1 VAPRTALRVRAV
13 VTEHI
18 TDEHAM
24 TDQHDHFDRRKL
36 LTGAGAFIGASWLMS
51 GRTRAWASPLDAK
64 LSGAAPRTMLLLE
77 LNGGNDG
84 LDTVIPYGEDVYHS
98 SRARVGIAAKDALR
112 LDDYR
117 GFHPSLK
124 SLRGIYDEGGLA
136 IVEGVGYPT
145 PNHSHFTSLD
155 IWHTGQLSGR
165 AAGDGWIGRLMSRL
179 YPEDRSEPHAV
190 HVGQSL
196 PYSLHSST
204 HPIVCFDSPPA
215 YRWAEN
221 GQAIAAA
228 ATKNCDTAMSGGKG
242 VGAKSLDTIRGI
254 AANARVSSAEVRKAA
269 AQYVPR
275 VEYPKSEVAQ
285 DLKTAAAL
293 LASGIGVRVLS
304 VAQYG
309 YDTHEDHRRRHDIL
323 MGELDGGLAA
333 FLRDLRGTPAGDN
346 CLVVVYSEFGRRVA
360 DNASNGID
368 HGTAGPMFL
377 TGTPVKGGLY
387 GKHPSLADLHDGDLV
402 YTTDFRTVYA
412 GVLERWFGVES
423 EPILGARYDA
433 LTGYFA

>member
-1 VAPRTALRVRAV
+1 MNDGTR
-13 VTEHI
+13 
-18 TDEHAM
+18 DY
-24 TDQHDHFDRRKL
+24 DRRQL
-36 LTGAGAFIGASWLMS
+36 LTGAGALLGASWMLS
-51 GRTRAWASPLDAK
+51 GRTRAWAQPVD
-64 LSGAAPRTMLLLE
+64 GRGGDPAPRTLLLLE

-84 LDTVIPYGEDVYHS
+84 LDTVVPFGEDAYHR
-98 SRARVGIAAKDALR
+98 SRTRVGLAASSLLR

-117 GFHPSLK
+117 GFHPNLK
-124 SLRGIYDEGGLA
+124 GLRGVWEEGQLA
-136 IVEGVGYPT
+136 IVEGAGYPN
-145 PNHSHFTSLD
+145 PNHSHFTSQD

-165 AAGDGWIGRLMSRL
+165 ASGDGWIGRLMARM

-190 HVGQSL
+190 HVGQTL
-196 PYSLHSST
+196 PYSLHSSS

-221 GQAIAAA
+221 GNAIAAV
-228 ATKNCDTAMSGGKG
+228 ATRKSAERMGGQ
-242 VGAKSLDTIRGI
+242 SPLDTIRGI
-254 AANARVSSAEVRKAA
+254 ASNAQVSSAEVRKAA

-275 VEYPKSEVAQ
+275 VEYPKSDIAQ
-285 DLKTAAAL
+285 DLRTAAAL
-293 LASGIGVRVLS
+293 ISSGIGVRVMS
-304 VAQYG
+304 VAHYG
-309 YDTHEDHRRRHDIL
+309 YDTHEDHRRRHDQL
-323 MGELDGGLAA
+323 MGELDGGLTA

-346 CLVVVYSEFGRRVA
+346 CLVLVFSEFGRRVA

-387 GKHPSLADLHDGDLV
+387 GKHPSMVDFVDGDLV
-402 YTTDFRTVYA
+402 HTTDFRTVYA

-433 LTGYFA
+433 LQGFLA

>member
-1 VAPRTALRVRAV
+1 
-13 VTEHI
+13 
-18 TDEHAM
+18 M
-24 TDQHDHFDRRKL
+24 TDSYRNFDRRQL
-36 LTGAGAFIGASWLMS
+36 MTGAGALLGASWILG
-51 GRTRAWASPLDAK
+51 GRARAWGSFDGK
-64 LSGAAPRTMLLLE
+64 SGDPAPRTLLLLE

-84 LDTVIPYGEDVYHS
+84 LDTVIPFGEDVYHA
-98 SRARVGIAAKDALR
+98 SRTRVGIAASSALK

-117 GFHPSLK
+117 GFHPNLK
-124 SLRGIYDEGGLA
+124 GLRGVWDEGQLA
-136 IVEGVGYPT
+136 IVEGAGYPH
-145 PNHSHFTSLD
+145 PNHSHFTSQD
-155 IWHTGQLSGR
+155 IWHTGQLGGR
-165 AAGDGWIGRLMSRL
+165 ASGDGWIGRLMARL
-179 YPEDRSEPHAV
+179 YPTDKSEPHAV
-190 HVGQSL
+190 HVGQTL

-228 ATKNCDTAMSGGKG
+228 ATKHGADKMGSGK
-242 VGAKSLDTIRGI
+242 ASPLDTIRGI
-254 AANARVSSAEVRKAA
+254 ASNAQVSSAEVRKAA

-275 VEYPKSEVAQ
+275 VEYPKSDIGQ
-285 DLKTAAAL
+285 DLRTAAAL
-293 LASGIGVRVLS
+293 ISSGIGVRVMS
-304 VAQYG
+304 VTHYG
-309 YDTHEDHRRRHDIL
+309 YDTHEDHRRRHDVL
-323 MGELDGGLAA
+323 MNELDGGLTA
-333 FLRDLRGTPAGDN
+333 FLRDMRGTPAGDN
-346 CLVVVYSEFGRRVA
+346 CLVLVFSEFGRRVA

-387 GKHPSLADLHDGDLV
+387 GKHPSLQDLVEGDLV

-433 LTGYFA
+433 LQGFLT

>member
-1 VAPRTALRVRAV
+1 MTHDPRN
-13 VTEHI
+13 
-18 TDEHAM
+18 
-24 TDQHDHFDRRKL
+24 FDRRKL
-36 LTGAGAFIGASWLMS
+36 LVGGGALLGATWALS
-51 GRTRAWASPLDAK
+51 GRARAW
-64 LSGAAPRTMLLLE
+64 GAPVDDKSDPAPRTLLLLE

-84 LDTVIPYGEDVYHS
+84 LDTVIPYREDVYYA
-98 SRARVGIAAKDALR
+98 SRSRVGIAPDRVLR

-117 GFHPSLK
+117 GFHPSLVG
-124 SLRGIYDEGGLA
+124 LRGVWEAGGLA
-136 IVEGVGYPT
+136 IVEGAGYPT

-165 AAGDGWIGRLMSRL
+165 NSGDGWIGRLMAQM
-179 YPEDRSEPHAV
+179 YPSDRSEPHAV
-190 HVGQSL
+190 HVGQTL

-221 GQAIAAA
+221 GSAIAAA
-228 ATKNCDTAMSGGKG
+228 STPENPMPRAGSKGGK
-242 VGAKSLDTIRGI
+242 SPLETIRGI
-254 AANARVSSAEVRKAA
+254 ASNAQVSSAEVRRSAA
-269 AQYVPR
+269 RYEPR
-275 VEYPKSEVAQ
+275 VEYPRSDIGQ
-285 DLKTAAAL
+285 DLRTAAAL
-293 LASGIGVRVLS
+293 LSSNIGVRVMS

-309 YDTHEDHRRRHDIL
+309 YDTHEDHRRRHDVL
-323 MGELDGGLAA
+323 MGDLDAALTA
-333 FLRDLRGTPAGDN
+333 FLLDVRGTPAGDN
-346 CLVVVYSEFGRRVA
+346 CLVMAFSEFGRRVA

-387 GKHPSLADLHDGDLV
+387 GKHPSLQDLHDGDLIH
-402 YTTDFRTVYA
+402 TTDFRTVYA

-433 LTGYFA
+433 LQGFLT